1 MAKKMDA
8 CRQDGDRT
16 HDLSLIRRMLYPTE
30 LLGDDAVRRRMV
42 PRLRKTC
49 FYFGLCE
56 PPFKDVWR
64 KTSEPAE
71 VV

>member
-1 MAKKMDA
+1 
-8 CRQDGDRT
+8 
-16 HDLSLIRRMLYPTE
+16 
-30 LLGDDAVRRRMV
+30 MV

-49 FYFGLCE
+49 VYFGLCE
-56 PPFKDVWR
+56 PPSKDVWR